1 MTPIYKDESYQLVGA
16 FYDVYNELGSGFL
29 EVVYQEA
36 LSLELENRKIPF
48 VQQPKLEIY
57 YKESRLH
64 QHYQPDIVAYS
75 KIIIELKAVT
85 TTSDVHRAQLHN
97 YLKAT
102 SFKLGLLVNFGDP
115 KNLTFER
122 IVR

>member
-1 MTPIYKDESYQLVGA
+1 MSLLYEGETYEVIGA

-29 EVVYQEA
+29 EAVYQEA
-36 LSLELENRKIPF
+36 LSMELKKRNVPF
-48 VQQPKLEIY
+48 VEQPQLEIR
-57 YKESRLH
+57 YKGELLT
-64 QHYQPDIVAYS
+64 QHYQPDIVAHS
-75 KIIIELKAVT
+75 KIIIELKAAAFI
-85 TTSDVHRAQLHN
+85 SDAHRSQLHN

-102 SFKLGLLVNFGDP
+102 SFKLGFLVNFGDP